1 MSIPKQPVHPILE
14 LPKTPRIGERIEL
27 PIGLRYTNEYYASA
41 HVTKRVHQVVVVD
54 VDRDEVYWRISNE
67 EKCYA
72 RFRRKTAAA

>member
-1 MSIPKQPVHPILE
+1 M
-14 LPKTPRIGERIEL
+14 
-27 PIGLRYTNEYYASA
+27 RYTNEYYASA